1 MSRNNLFIL
10 IVYLFTPFG
19 VVILFR
25 LLLPSIWCLNYLFSD
40 FNNDSIIVFFH
51 LIYLLCLF
59 VGFIFIYKIFIQHQ
73 KRLHEISSSIQH
85 QGNYSLPFFL
95 ILCILLILFF
105 TPLPIFQS
113 GGSDA
118 IMLMQEEAKGATW
131 FFSGALLTLSYP
143 LYFLFFLDKSKRN
156 KLIYF
161 SLLIMVSASAGKK
174 GGILDFFT
182 NLILIGSI
190 FISFKRT
197 FDFKILLFASFLL
210 SLTIF
215 FALYQYLQT
224 LGFELDSSFLAQS
237 LPILFNLATGS
248 YNSYLEYIHNLGG
261 LQTAQLYSDN
271 LGDFGSFKYFFNSYL
286 KVIDPN
292 WGINKSIGPF
302 LNYQING
309 SDLPNGVNPTLFYEL
324 IFIYGNKYFGL
335 ASLPLLPLILSF
347 FVKLLKKLY
356 SFLNSS
362 KDVYLMAF
370 YFFAIKFFLY
380 FLIDTLNALRTLPFI
395 LILFFFR
402 TSNLIKFD
410 SFKKYK

>member
-1 MSRNNLFIL
+1 MRGNNLFIL
-10 IVYLFTPFG
+10 IIFLFTPFG
-19 VVILFR
+19 VAILFR
-25 LLLPSIWCLNYLFSD
+25 LILPSIWCLYYLFSD
-40 FNNDSIIVFFH
+40 FNNDRFIVFSH
-51 LIYLLCLF
+51 LIYLLSLF
-59 VGFIFIYKIFIQHQ
+59 IGYIFIYKIFIQHQ
-73 KRLHEISSSIQH
+73 KRLNETSSSIQH

-131 FFSGALLTLSYP
+131 FFSGALITLSYP
-143 LYFLFFLDKSKRN
+143 LYFLLFLDRSKRN

-161 SLLIMVSASAGKK
+161 LLLIMVSASAGKK

-197 FDFKILLFASFLL
+197 FDFKMLLFATFFL

-215 FALYQYLQT
+215 FALYQYSQT
-224 LGFELDSSFLAQS
+224 LGFELNSSVIAQS
-237 LPILFNLATGS
+237 LPILYNLTTSS
-248 YNSYLEYIHNLGG
+248 YTSYLEYIHNLGG
-261 LQTAQLYSDN
+261 LQTAHIYSDS
-271 LGDFGSFKYFFNSYL
+271 LGDFGTFKYFFNSYL
-286 KVIDPN
+286 KVIDSHL
-292 WGINKSIGPF
+292 GINKSIGPF

-335 ASLPLLPLILSF
+335 ASLPLIPLILLF
-347 FVKLLKKLY
+347 FVRILKKLY

-362 KDVYLMAF
+362 KDVYLMAI
-370 YFFAIKFFLY
+370 YFFALKFLLY
-380 FLIDTLNALRTLPFI
+380 FLNDTLNSLRILPFI
-395 LILFFFR
+395 LILFLFR